1 MHFNLWN
8 FTCICLL
15 NSFLN
20 YVCFRPFSVKPSN
33 GILPVNESL
42 QISIDF
48 TPTKTGDHYSDLE
61 LCYDTGETI
70 LIELH
75 GASQDA
81 NVRLDKSSV
90 RIENT
95 YIGMAKQRTV
105 TLTNRTNVIAHF
117 RWSEFATQS
126 SEDMQRSR

>member
-1 MHFNLWN
+1 M
-8 FTCICLL
+8 
-15 NSFLN
+15 FLF
-20 YVCFRPFSVKPSN
+20 FRPYSVRPPN
-33 GILPVNESL
+33 GILPVNDSI
-42 QISIDF
+42 QITLDF
-48 TPTKTGDHYSDLE
+48 NPTKTGDHHSDLE

-70 LIELH
+70 LINLY

-105 TLTNRTNVIAHF
+105 AITNRTNVIAHY
-117 RWSEFATQS
+117 RWSEFATQE
-126 SEDMQRSR
+126 SENMQRTRYVVAFLT